1 MNGPPRS
8 RVQPGPRRETPG
20 FQAEGSADSKGHFL
34 VDARAQTPEALPVRQ
49 CIPSFESLTE
59 LSFLGE
65 DVSQVQQVL
74 HEGDSRWLRT
84 LLQQQQLLSVLKNSA
99 GSK

>member
-1 MNGPPRS
+1 MNLPPWS
-8 RVQPGPRRETPG
+8 RIQAGPRRESPRL
-20 FQAEGSADSKGHFL
+20 QAEGSATP
-34 VDARAQTPEALPVRQ
+34 AQTPEALPVCR
-49 CIPSFESLTE
+49 CIPSVESLTE
-59 LSFLGE
+59 LSFSGE

-84 LLQQQQLLSVLKNSA
+84 LLQQQQLLSVLKNPA